1 MFASADE
8 PLALLVELR
17 PKHAKRRFRDEIY
30 NAWDYNCAY
39 CGKPATSLDHIIPKF
54 KSGSSNR
61 NNLIPACR
69 KCNANKGSM
78 VLEEWL
84 CSQDFY
90 TEERLD
96 RIKEWID
103 VKLLSFLIQCFR
115 ITLHNGCSN

>member
-69 KCNANKGSM
+69 RCNANKGSM
-78 VLEEWL
+78 DLEEWY
-84 CSQDFY
+84 CIQDFY

-96 RIKEWID
+96 RIREWMECEIIIFPD
-103 VKLLSFLIQCFR
+103 PMFSYKPA
-115 ITLHNGCSN
+115 